1 MLHVASAV
9 VPGSLWRRWPGRRS
23 SRLKVRAEARWAH
36 AYRDREAVTLCALP
50 LELLD
55 VEGFAYTDFVELPAR
70 VRCELCAL
78 LAERP

>member
-1 MLHVASAV
+1 MLHIASAF
-9 VPGSLWRRWPGRRS
+9 VPGSLWRRRLGRRS
-23 SRLKVRAEARWAH
+23 SRLKARTEARWAH

-55 VEGFAYTDFVELPAR
+55 VEEFAHTDFAELPAR

-78 LAERP
+78 LAERR